1 MAFINIHWRNQPIKI
16 EYEWVG
22 EPHSEGTILVFLHEG
37 LGSIAMW
44 KDYPKQLC
52 EELGLKGLVFSR
64 PAYGQ
69 SSPRPQDVK
78 WGVDFLHQQATEVFP
93 EFIKALQITKPVHL
107 LGHSDGG
114 SIALLIAAHY
124 PQLVDKVA
132 VIAPHIFVEDKT
144 IQSIAQ
150 AKVNYEEGSLKKGLS
165 RYHEDVDSAFWG
177 WNDIWL
183 NPDFLRFN
191 ITTEIERITCPLLAI
206 QGSDDPYGT
215 MAQVNDIVKYVK
227 HARVVEIP
235 NCGHSPHRDSPIILS
250 DTLKHFF

>member
-1 MAFINIHWRNQPIKI
+1 
-16 EYEWVG
+16 
-22 EPHSEGTILVFLHEG
+22 
-37 LGSIAMW
+37 
-44 KDYPKQLC
+44 
-52 EELGLKGLVFSR
+52 
-64 PAYGQ
+64 
-69 SSPRPQDVK
+69 VK

-124 PQLVDKVA
+124 PELVDKVA
-132 VIAPHIFVEDKT
+132 VMAPHIFVEDKT

-191 ITTEIERITCPLLAI
+191 ITTEIEHITCPLLAI

-215 MAQVNDIVKYVK
+215 MAQVNDIVNFVK